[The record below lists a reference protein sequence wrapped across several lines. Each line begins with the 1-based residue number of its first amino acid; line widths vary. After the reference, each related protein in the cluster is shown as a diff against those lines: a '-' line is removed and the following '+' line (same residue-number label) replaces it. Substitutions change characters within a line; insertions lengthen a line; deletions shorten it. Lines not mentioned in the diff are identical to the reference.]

1 MAVPA
6 SNVLVPGMN
15 SQTPALIADK
25 VLSYSASPGIP
36 ASGPGGVAT
45 FTTVANAQG
54 FQVPISAALEI
65 QSTSGAFVT
74 PRMTTAQ
81 RGALVVDEGMVVFDT
96 DLAVFLFYQGGM
108 WIQFSVNPPG
118 GNVVGP
124 GAAQVNAIALYGN
137 GTGTQLL
144 NSAILINA
152 TGTISQ
158 NPGVVNSEVV
168 ILGSSAATAA
178 APSYSFEGDTNTG
191 MYRASAE
198 HIGFAANGIQ
208 QFQVTT
214 GTGNGAYLIATGGAT
229 AGFLT
234 SGGVANAEVSILLN
248 GSNPASSAF
257 GVHGPVGTGYAG
269 NIRLYEGQ
277 ANGVNYVGFT
287 APAAIGAN
295 VQWTLPNAD
304 GLNGQALVT
313 NGAGILSFAAV
324 AGNVAFTG
332 PAPVATN
339 VARYSNN
346 IGNLIEAS
354 PVTIDNVTGKITIT
368 GGNGGVIN
376 VDNGQASTASYG
388 FVGDPDTGMWS
399 SAAGTLDFDSNGTT
413 QFRIGPLGGAVNFM
427 TAFGATGT
435 SSPTL
440 SSVASTGGVDIGVS
454 IITKGNSALEIH
466 SNTVAGEIR
475 FYETGGVNYVA
486 LQSANVLAANVTWTL
501 PIADGTNGQ
510 VLSTNGA
517 GTLAFSSVIS
527 APGVVTD
534 HTMLVFNGTAGA
546 VFANSG
552 VTVSAAGTI
561 ANATG
566 SGTGQFIQSPGTIGV
581 PSYTFVG
588 DTDTGISANTAG
600 TLDFSSNAS
609 REFQITP
616 TAAANNW
623 LSVTGAVNGSA
634 PSMSANGNAD
644 ADVSISLI
652 PKGAG
657 QVLNI
662 DGDDAAPSYSFA
674 STLTVGMYTDGT
686 SVLFAGA
693 GATQFAVG
701 ATAGAVDYVM
711 AVGGNSGKAG
721 FETTGTDADIDMLFL
736 AKGIGGF
743 DYGNVT
749 NGAQLQIIDSGAPTT
764 GWITIRGSAT
774 GAATTPT
781 IGVAGSATD
790 IDIVIETQGTAGLA
804 LANSTVGGTLALLNA
819 GGTAACAITIDPAFV
834 GEHNIQLPNIT
845 VPVGGPYVLQATQVD
860 ASNTTLSYGLVP
872 SLTLAS
878 TTVSLTAAQVQNLVA
893 TPVSLVPAAGP
904 GTIIIPLAIVVSY
917 TFVTTPYAATT
928 SKFIVTVGSTIVD
941 TPHLTANGFITLGT
955 SQVAGQ
961 AQFIT
966 GAPFATAGITN
977 ADVFL
982 SNDNVG
988 GEFAA
993 GDGTLKVTT
1002 SYQIITL

>member
-1 MAVPA
+1 
-6 SNVLVPGMN
+6 
-15 SQTPALIADK
+15 
-25 VLSYSASPGIP
+25 ASPGIP

-54 FQVPISAALEI
+54 FQVPISAAVEI
-65 QSTSGAFVT
+65 QSTTGAFVV

-81 RGALVVDEGMVVFDT
+81 RGALIVAEGMVVFDT
-96 DLAVFLFYQGGM
+96 DLDQFLFYQGGM

-168 ILGSSAATAA
+168 ILGSAAATAA

-248 GSNPASSAF
+248 GVNAASSAF
-257 GVHGPVGTGYAG
+257 GVHGPVGTAYAG

-277 ANGVNYVGFT
+277 ANGANYVGFT

-295 VQWTLPNAD
+295 VQWTLPSAD

-332 PAPVATN
+332 PVPVATN
-339 VARYSNN
+339 IARYADNT
-346 IGNLIEAS
+346 GNLIEAS

-399 SAAGTLDFDSNGTT
+399 SGAGTLDFDSNGTT
-413 QFRIGPLGGAVNFM
+413 QFRMGPLGGAINFI
-427 TAFGATGT
+427 TATGNT
-435 SSPTL
+435 GNLSPTL
-440 SSVASTGGVDIGVS
+440 STSASTGPSGNIGLS
-454 IITKGNSALEIH
+454 IVTKGNSALEIH
-466 SNTVAGEIR
+466 SDTVAGEIR

-501 PIADGTNGQ
+501 PTADGTNGQ

-674 STLTVGMYTDGT
+674 STPTVGMYTDGT

-721 FETTGTDADIDMLFL
+721 FETVGTDADVDMLFL

-819 GGTAACAITIDPAFV
+819 GGTAACAITVDPAFV

-845 VPVGGPYVLQATQVD
+845 APAGNYFIQATRVD
-860 ASNTTLSYGLVP
+860 AVNTTLSYAQP
-872 SLTLAS
+872 AIQA
-878 TTVSLTAAQVQNLVA
+878 VSGQLSSAQIMAMEAA
-893 TPVSLVPAAGP
+893 PISLVPAAGP
-904 GTIIIPLAIVVSY
+904 NTVNIIQRVVFELAFNTTAY
-917 TFVTTPYAATT
+917 TAGGAVIMQYDNTAAGLGIAATNTTPATSIT
-928 SKFIVTVGSTIVD
+928 AVASTVSGVAGI
-941 TPHLTANGFITLGT
+941 LTATALSNMVNKDIFISNQT
-955 SQVAGQ
+955 
-961 AQFIT
+961 
-966 GAPFATAGITN
+966 APFAT
-977 ADVFL
+977 
-982 SNDNVG
+982 
-988 GEFAA
+988 
-993 GDGTLKVTT
+993 GDSPVNYYIFYTTVTT
-1002 SYQIITL
+1002 T